1 MEWTNSTTQ
10 DKNTAFNVL
19 ASFHTAK
26 ILSRYIQTVW
36 FYFMLSGNMAE
47 WTVTWASQG
56 IMAKTPEIQI
66 TEVPTD

>member
-1 MEWTNSTTQ
+1 MNKFHHA

-26 ILSRYIQTVW
+26 ILSRNIQTVW

-47 WTVTWASQG
+47 
-56 IMAKTPEIQI
+56 
-66 TEVPTD
+66 